1 MSISPTIQNKKIEKN
16 KSSKSELKLNLLM
29 SSSRLTDN
37 VKVLLD
43 RLF

>member
-1 MSISPTIQNKKIEKN
+1 MSISPTIQYKKIEKN

-43 RLF
+43 RFF